1 VREKSAAR
9 GRAPRKL
16 PRRSLAAQHV
26 CVCVRIFLHSS
37 FSNASFSIFLTNILI
52 ALFSFFFL
60 IFFFFSGARAAHREK
75 RPKSDAHSHA
85 CVCVC
90 IYILSRSL
98 ALSDVFFR
106 GWSNSRSNVSSV
118 FPQEREYEEN
128 QESLCCVLR
137 DFLACLPQHATHNAR
152 DAQRHNSAQRIK
164 KITRDHTRREKK
176 HT

>member
-26 CVCVRIFLHSS
+26 RACVRIFLHSS

-52 ALFSFFFL
+52 ALSSFFFL

-85 CVCVC
+85 CVCV
-90 IYILSRSL
+90 YVYPLS
-98 ALSDVFFR
+98 LSPTFFSRVVEQPVACRRFFPKRENTKKIKKVCVVFSATFWR
-106 GWSNSRSNVSSV
+106 VSRN
-118 FPQEREYEEN
+118 N
-128 QESLCCVLR
+128 T
-137 DFLACLPQHATHNAR
+137 THNAR
-152 DAQRHNSAQRIK
+152 DAQRHNSARIK

>member
-52 ALFSFFFL
+52 ALSSFFFL

-85 CVCVC
+85 CVCVY
-90 IYILSRSL
+90 IYPLSLARSL
-98 ALSDVFFR
+98 RRFFR

-118 FPQEREYEEN
+118 FPQEREN
-128 QESLCCVLR
+128 
-137 DFLACLPQHATHNAR
+137 TKK
-152 DAQRHNSAQRIK
+152 IK
-164 KITRDHTRREKK
+164 KVCVVFSATFWRVSRNTRHTTHETHDDTTPPASKK
-176 HT
+176 